1 MVSPNWDAWRFLLG
15 EWVGAGGG
23 EPGQGSGDLS
33 FQFDLQEQVLVRRNR
48 VGFPATPERPAFTHD
63 DLTIIYPDTT
73 GSMRAVYFD
82 NEGHVIQYA
91 VTINADAIMMIS
103 DPDPSTPRFRTS
115 YWKGENETVCTRFE
129 IALPGKP
136 DDFSI
141 YVEGIVKQ
149 K

>member
-15 EWVGAGGG
+15 EWVGTGGG
-23 EPGQGSGDLS
+23 KPGLGGGDLS